1 MMDTGDNVAIQEG
14 ILGNQHSGTPVPTD
28 SPLYKADNATL
39 HSASA
44 RLETTYKTGAR
55 TCL

>member
-1 MMDTGDNVAIQEG
+1 MDTGDNVAIQEG